1 MSQRVVSVS
10 QLVRYL
16 KSKLDNDVLI
26 QKIQIEGE
34 ISNFTAHRSGHW
46 YFSLK
51 DAQSRIS
58 CVMFQT
64 YARTV
69 SFSPKNGDKV
79 TVQCSCSMFES
90 AGTIQLYCTSMK
102 PYGVGDLHVQ
112 FELLK
117 QKLSSEG
124 LFDSRHKKKLPA
136 YPMKIGVIVGA
147 NTAAREDIMVTLK
160 RRWPVAEV
168 VEFHSLVQGETAH
181 LELIKAVLQA
191 DQSGCDVLI
200 LARGGGSIEDL
211 WAFNNEHLVR
221 YLFQLNTPLVTGIG
235 HEVDVTLCDYVADV
249 RAATP
254 TAAAE
259 TVSPDLS
266 EVMMNLSLNKQ
277 RMIQSME
284 KKLQF
289 ASQSVHSLSDRKV
302 LNEPDFLYH
311 RQMMNDALTSQ
322 LHSLMTSSL
331 NQALHTRQTIL
342 KCTQLMKDVLSQR
355 SYEVDKAVHKMNTLV
370 QMEMQK
376 RSLNLKH
383 TISLLDGYS
392 PLKVLSRGYSI
403 AQVKNETIHSI
414 HQAEIHDQLHLRV
427 TDGTLICTVNEKEN
441 FHE

>member
-1 MSQRVVSVS
+1 MSLRVVSVS
-10 QLVRYL
+10 QLVGYL
-16 KSKLDNDVLI
+16 KSKLDNDLLI

-58 CVMFQT
+58 CVMFQSYVRNT
-64 YARTV
+64 AFV
-69 SFSPKNGDKV
+69 PKNGDKV
-79 TVQCSCSMFES
+79 IVVCSCSIFES

-102 PYGVGDLHVQ
+102 PAGIGDLYVQ

-117 QKLSSEG
+117 QKLKNEG
-124 LFDSRHKKKLPA
+124 LFDAKYKKKLPA

-160 RRWPVAEV
+160 RRWPVSEV
-168 VEFHSLVQGETAH
+168 CEFHSLVQGETAH
-181 LELIKAVLQA
+181 LELIKAVLEA

-221 YLFQLNTPLVTGIG
+221 YLFQLKTPLVTGIG

-259 TVSPDLS
+259 TVSPDIQ
-266 EVMMNLSLNKQ
+266 EVFMNLHQKKQ
-277 RMIQSME
+277 RMIQTMNQ
-284 KKLQF
+284 KIQY
-289 ASQSVHSLSDRKV
+289 ASESVQQLRTRKV
-302 LNEPDFLYH
+302 LAEPDFLYH
-311 RQMMNDALTSQ
+311 RQMISDALASQ
-322 LHSLMTSSL
+322 LFSHMSASL
-331 NQALHTRQTIL
+331 NKTMRARNTIAA
-342 KCTQLMKDVLSQR
+342 CTQLMKDVLSSHR
-355 SYEVDKAVHKMNTLV
+355 YELDMSIHKMNALIQMDV
-370 QMEMQK
+370 Q
-376 RSLNLKH
+376 RRTLNLKN

-403 AQVKNETIHSI
+403 AQINGETLHSI
-414 HQAEIHDQLHLRV
+414 HQAELNDSLHLRLS
-427 TDGTLICTVNEKEN
+427 DGSLICTVNEKES